1 MDVVNKE
8 TTSPLS
14 DDVAAVFKIIKEF
27 RADQKTKYSG
37 LFKIKTNI

>member
-14 DDVAAVFKIIKEF
+14 DDVEAVFKIIKEF
-27 RADQKTKYSG
+27 RAVQVPGRWG
-37 LFKIKTNI
+37 LNNRA